1 MAVKKARPSY
11 TMWQNSLYMIRLAWQ
26 NEKSVIGVGII
37 EAVIAVGLGLVNLLV
52 TPAILHAVQTR
63 ASFAVLLGIIGLF
76 VVLLMLLHAGQQY
89 INATILYPRITLRTI
104 LIGKVLAKRTKTSY
118 PNLGTP
124 EFKVLEERSNKAME
138 SNQAPTEAI
147 WTTLT
152 KLLQNVLGFIVYLLF
167 LSQVNLFLVAVI
179 ILTAGIGYFINHY
192 VNEYH
197 YHHREEIAKHSKKL
211 WYIKETA
218 GDTASAKDI
227 RIFGLRS
234 WLEEVRDKAMNA
246 YDAYYQKL
254 AAVYLIG
261 NITDLL
267 MVLLRNGLAYLY
279 LIGLVLNKAIS
290 PAEFLLYFTA
300 VQGFSTWVSGILES
314 MSTLHQQSL
323 EICSVR
329 ELQEYAEPFLLEEGE
344 HLIIEPEKA
353 YEICLEDVSFRYP
366 GAEKDTL
373 SHINLTLSPGEKL
386 AIVGLNGAGKTTL
399 VKILCGFLDPTEGRV
414 LLNGKDIRLLN
425 RRDYYQMFS
434 AVFQQFSVLAAT
446 IAENVTQSKLK
457 MDMERV
463 QRSIASAGLTEKVE
477 SLPEGY
483 QTFLEKSVYQDAIM
497 LSGGE
502 MQRLMLARALYK
514 DAPMI
519 ILDEPTAALD
529 PLAEEDIYQRYHEM
543 TLGKSSVYIS
553 HRLASTRFCDRIILL
568 QDGKIREEGTHAQ
581 LLAQDGIYAALFN
594 VQSEYYK

>member
-1 MAVKKARPSY
+1 M
-11 TMWQNSLYMIRLAWQ
+11 
-26 NEKSVIGVGII
+26 
-37 EAVIAVGLGLVNLLV
+37 
-52 TPAILHAVQTR
+52 
-63 ASFAVLLGIIGLF
+63 
-76 VVLLMLLHAGQQY
+76 
-89 INATILYPRITLRTI
+89 
-104 LIGKVLAKRTKTSY
+104 
-118 PNLGTP
+118 
-124 EFKVLEERSNKAME
+124 
-138 SNQAPTEAI
+138 
-147 WTTLT
+147 
-152 KLLQNVLGFIVYLLF
+152 LF

-179 ILTAGIGYFINHY
+179 ILTAGIGYFVNHY

-329 ELQEYAEPFLLEEGE
+329 ELQEYPEPFLLEEGE

-446 IAENVTQSKLK
+446 IAENVTQSKLE

-581 LLAQDGIYAALFN
+581 LLAQDGMYAALFN